1 MDHTEA
7 LARWLA
13 DEAPHDTVQGLF
25 AGFCQEVVR
34 SGAPVWRVSLGL
46 EVLHP
51 EVSGWQH
58 VWTNEELATRESD
71 RATAAT
77 SPSYLNSPTRVVDE
91 TERPFRRRLDRP
103 CPEMPLLEDLR
114 RL

>member
-1 MDHTEA
+1 MMDQTEA

-13 DEAPHDTVQGLF
+13 KEALHDPVQELF
-25 AGFCQEVVR
+25 SGFCQEVVR
-34 SGAPVWRVSLGL
+34 SGTPVWRASLGL

-58 VWTNEELATRESD
+58 IWTNESLSLHEAD

-77 SPSYLNSPTRVVDE
+77 SQSYLVCE
-91 TERPFRRRLDRP
+91 
-103 CPEMPLLEDLR
+103 
-114 RL
+114 